1 MKKLFKKLLAVALVG
16 AMVGFVGCKDYD
28 DDIDALNNRIDGIEN
43 GQIKT
48 INEQIATMQSSIS
61 SLQSA
66 QTATQNAVSALQATV
81 ATLETKADHAADV
94 AALEN
99 KIAEA
104 KTALEAAV
112 AAAKAEHAADKAAL
126 EAAIEALEAAHEAD
140 VKAVMAEIAA
150 LQATDAD
157 LKAQIAANEE
167 SIAALEA
174 EAKELDATIA
184 KIEESMKEM
193 ATMSWVEATLEAYA
207 TSEYVA
213 KELGELWAT
222 LTPATMRIADL
233 ESQMTENNI
242 LDQKQQEAID
252 AAAAALEAL
261 EAELEETKKWVEE
274 YVQESVAD
282 AGMKLWAK
290 YLEHLSA
297 WVYPDIDALYLKTA
311 ETEKALADAYAA
323 LEKAIAEGD
332 HAVKA
337 ALSSEID
344 NLQNE
349 RAKLEIA
356 LKAADEELQ
365 KQIDALKG
373 QVAALQALVGETPV
387 AEQIKKAIEEN
398 NGVLDKKFLEQ
409 AEKIAALKADFDKAV
424 EDLRKQLLAANI
436 NIEALMNRIQS
447 IVYVPDYDDLMA
459 TVPGIIGYNDD
470 PTTQSRDAWLV
481 GEGEVYMN
489 FRVTPA
495 NLAMKVAAVGK
506 EHFTFMLQ
514 GLKTRAA
521 EYGLEVL
528 DVAYNPVVEDGL
540 FTVVAQPTL
549 PLEFYK
555 GDKNYAVSLVLDVTN
570 AEVQKKEDNAAAG
583 TATSI
588 MTSYVKLYADTY
600 KLRDI
605 RPGKIVNDTI
615 SIVRQYDW
623 LEYTIDWDDT
633 KTEIELLKGYEPYLV
648 MQDRNYDEV
657 KIPYAKAKMM
667 FTLPELT
674 QRVMSNIAYKKDNT
688 PYAEGLGNFVFADE
702 NEDACEEVVS
712 LKEAKKEFLGDYLLT
727 EHVYG
732 FAQRAADE
740 DDAIQ
745 VVNFTSNSIGTAV
758 KIVKPTR
765 KIYLSPVLY
774 YWWYQDYMTIGAD
787 KYEGNIRSFDLEA
800 DCSNIV
806 DMTLEEIFEKQGGNA
821 IDVYTTD
828 ESGEYTVKTAIKAYI
843 NKEAT
848 EGEDGEI
855 IAPVRFKHWKFGDN
869 YADAMFKRTDREDID
884 IEFYVSLNFVGL
896 PEKIEYPMKDQT
908 IAYDATKTIFTANAF
923 DAEAETSPLEDI
935 YALIG
940 ADKKENK
947 FFADQSEFVQL
958 VLATDL
964 ANDPLTKLNRL
975 ATRISGDDE
984 KTKTELTNAVGPFGP
999 QNWYP
1004 TSAGLLSPKTADD
1017 LFSAFY
1023 QIPMAAVVT
1032 DADVFDFVTTFT
1044 TEPGMAIELTG
1055 SAAVELPAY
1064 RVKHSKTWVA
1074 EPNDEI
1080 GRPYFYSDVKG
1091 LWSTMSLLE
1100 QLTSF
1105 STTKIELESAF
1116 LLEELV
1122 DGTWQPVAKAD
1133 KPAYVTYDFNIVPD
1147 VTEGGM
1153 ATLVDA
1159 GITID
1164 ANNVMSYNGM
1174 NESVNVLGKLK
1185 VNEVVL
1191 SKAFKYTNEKNEEID
1206 YTTYRVFKY
1215 DPLEDVQDLKTEEQ
1229 KIYTSESKDKYEYY
1243 IWHNLSLKDKRGAE
1257 LFANNPAMPNYG
1269 ETRTNVWNKGPE
1281 FKESPT
1287 AYFGID
1293 KTYAPEGWTNL
1304 SGVQIGQPKAF
1315 YVDTNEEADGL
1326 EGRIEVKDGKV
1337 IFSNMNNLAI
1347 QHDVV
1352 VRVPVQISY
1361 YWGVKPGSVA
1371 YYILTGDKKPAD
1383 NN

>member
-28 DDIDALNNRIDGIEN
+28 DDIDALNNRLDGIEN

-48 INEQIATMQSSIS
+48 INDQIATMQSSIS

-66 QTATQNAVSALQATV
+66 QSATQAAVDALEATV

-94 AALEN
+94 AALET
-99 KIAEA
+99 KIADA
-104 KTALEAAV
+104 QKAFEAAV

-126 EAAIEALEAAHEAD
+126 EAAIAALEAAHEAD

-233 ESQMTENNI
+233 ESQMTENNL

-274 YVQESVAD
+274 YVQVSVAE

-332 HAVKA
+332 QAVKA

-398 NGVLDKKFLEQ
+398 NGVLDEKFLEQ
-409 AEKIAALKADFDKAV
+409 AEKIAALKNDLDKAV

-447 IVYVPDYDDLMA
+447 IVYVPDYEDLMA
-459 TVPGIIGYNDD
+459 TVPGIVGFDGD
-470 PTTQSRDAWLV
+470 LTTQSRDAWLV

-506 EHFTFMLQ
+506 EHFKFMLQ

-549 PLEFYK
+549 PLEFYQ
-555 GDKNYAVSLVLDVTN
+555 GAKNYAVSLVLDVTN

-600 KLRDI
+600 ELEDI
-605 RPGKIVNDTI
+605 KPGKVVDGD
-615 SIVRQYDW
+615 VELVYDMD
-623 LEYTIDWDDT
+623 YTIDWDDT
-633 KTEIELLKGYEPYLV
+633 KTKIELLKGYEPYLV
-648 MQDRNYDEV
+648 FDNADP
-657 KIPYAKAKMM
+657 IPYAKAKMM
-667 FTLPELT
+667 YTLPELT
-674 QRVMSNIAYKKDNT
+674 QRVMSNVAFDLSEDKDF
-688 PYAEGLGNFVFADE
+688 EDLGNFVFADE

-712 LKEAKKEFLGDYLLT
+712 LAKPEKKFLGDYLTT

-740 DDAIQ
+740 DDAFQ
-745 VVNFTSNSIGTAV
+745 VVNGGFVSQPIFTKVT
-758 KIVKPTR
+758 IVKPTR
-765 KIYLSPVLY
+765 TIELSPVLY
-774 YWWYQDYMTIGAD
+774 YWWYQDFKKRFDDGAG
-787 KYEGNIRSFDLEA
+787 YEGMTKYFNLVVDRSEVSAEL
-800 DCSNIV
+800 
-806 DMTLEEIFEKQGGNA
+806 
-821 IDVYTTD
+821 TD
-828 ESGEYTVKTAIKAYI
+828 AA
-843 NKEAT
+843 
-848 EGEDGEI
+848 I
-855 IAPVRFKHWKFGDN
+855 IAMTKNETQIYDEEAGKYVQSTLNPKLQSVVADAKELTYRLSMSNWKFNNDYQVRIILEN
-869 YADAMFKRTDREDID
+869 ADMIINVDFDA
-884 IEFYVSLNFVGL
+884 SFVGL
-896 PEKIEYPMKDQT
+896 PEKLTYSLGDVT
-908 IAYDATKTIFTANAF
+908 IPYKAGATTLTTEVAKEDKGKAL
-923 DAEAETSPLEDI
+923 EAI
-935 YALIG
+935 YAQVG
-940 ADKKENK
+940 ADKEIKK
-947 FFADQSEFVQL
+947 YFAKVDEFVSL
-958 VLATDL
+958 VTLLDG
-964 ANDPLTKLNRL
+964 TKFVSTLDID
-975 ATRISGDDE
+975 ATRVSGGDE
-984 KTKTELTNAVGPFGP
+984 ETATVVTDVTRDLGPAGPNSVGYSGIMQPNT
-999 QNWYP
+999 Q
-1004 TSAGLLSPKTADD
+1004 AD
-1017 LFSAFY
+1017 LFDAFFKVY
-1023 QIPMAAVVT
+1023 TKDVVT
-1032 DADVFDFVTTFT
+1032 DADVFTMNTTVTTQ
-1044 TEPGMAIELTG
+1044 PGMKIEFTG
-1055 SAAVELPAY
+1055 SAAIEMPAY
-1064 RVKHSKTWVA
+1064 RVRHSKTWVA
-1074 EPNDEI
+1074 DPTEENNFFHS
-1080 GRPYFYSDVKG
+1080 YVKG
-1091 LWSTMSLLE
+1091 LWGPSMDLL
-1100 QLTSF
+1100 QALTSF
-1105 STTKIELESAF
+1105 STADIELESAF
-1116 LLEELV
+1116 ILQELK
-1122 DGTWQPVAKAD
+1122 DGEWQDAASTPAGVSFKYTINE
-1133 KPAYVTYDFNIVPD
+1133 KPGTFK
-1147 VTEGGM
+1147 
-1153 ATLVDA
+1153 
-1159 GITID
+1159 GIEID
-1164 ANNVMSYNGM
+1164 ETTNFLTYNGT
-1174 NESVNVLGKLK
+1174 NESVNVVGELFVDHVKISDAF
-1185 VNEVVL
+1185 NYPTRNYL
-1191 SKAFKYTNEKNEEID
+1191 S
-1206 YTTYRVFKY
+1206 YRVFKY
-1215 DPLEDVQDLKTEEQ
+1215 DPLGDLKEIAPVTVDINTAAGQGE
-1229 KIYTSESKDKYEYY
+1229 YTYNIWASLSIKD
-1243 IWHNLSLKDKRGAE
+1243 LRGAE
-1257 LFANNPAMPNYG
+1257 IVNRAAAKKSENMWMNENYSD
-1269 ETRTNVWNKGPE
+1269 E
-1281 FKESPT
+1281 FGKSVVT
-1287 AYFGID
+1287 LFGID
-1293 KTYAPEGWTNL
+1293 QTTTIDGYTNTHGL
-1304 SGVQIGQPKAF
+1304 QIGQPLAI
-1315 YVDTNEEADGL
+1315 YQGTSDVADGL
-1326 EGRIEVKDGKV
+1326 EGRITITDGR
-1337 IFSNMNNLAI
+1337 ITFSNLNNLAI
-1347 QHDVV
+1347 QRNVE
-1352 VRVPVQISY
+1352 VRVPVKVLY
-1361 YWGVKPGSVA
+1361 TWGEKEGYVT
-1371 YYILTGDKKPAD
+1371 YIIQK
-1383 NN
+1383 